1 MHPLLAPLAFLLER
15 FLGYPN
21 VLLDSVGHPVMWF
34 GRLIDSLEVRLNKPE
49 RTDTERQQ
57 AGIVALIALLAAT
70 LVVTLIIVR
79 FLALLEYGWVVEAL
93 LAVPFLAQ
101 KQLGEM
107 VKAVADALGV
117 SLEAGREAVSHIV
130 GRDTRGLDES
140 GVSRAAVESLA
151 ENASDGVIAPLFWLV
166 LFGLPGIALYKAINT
181 ADSMIGHMDERY
193 RDYGWAS
200 AKLDDLVNWIPARL
214 TAVLITAG
222 CFFVPGASPSSA
234 WKATRHDAGGH
245 KSPNAGWPE
254 AAMAGALGFALG
266 GPRDYDGETVDLP
279 TMGDGR
285 RQLRASDVLRSVA
298 LYKAMLN
305 VTLALVIVIA
315 LLRMAGHF

>member
-15 FLGYPN
+15 FLGYPK

-34 GRLIDSLEVRLNKPE
+34 GRLIDTLEVRLNKPE

-70 LVVTLIIVR
+70 LVVTLVIVR

-117 SLEAGREAVSHIV
+117 SLDAGREAVSHIV
-130 GRDTRGLDES
+130 GRDTRTLDES

-234 WKATRHDAGGH
+234 WKAARRDARGH

-266 GPRDYDGETVDLP
+266 GPREYDGETVDLP

-285 RQLRASDVLRSVA
+285 RQLRASDILRSVA

>member
-1 MHPLLAPLAFLLER
+1 MHPFIAPLAFLAER
-15 FLGYPN
+15 LLGYPKL
-21 VLLDSVGHPVMWF
+21 LLDTIGHPVIWY
-34 GRLIDSLEVRLNKPE
+34 GRLIDSLDTRLNKAE
-49 RTDTERQQ
+49 RADTERQQ
-57 AGIVALIALLAAT
+57 AGIVALALLLGVTLLASL
-70 LVVTLIIVR
+70 LVVWFVGLI
-79 FLALLEYGWVVEAL
+79 EHGWVIEAL
-93 LAVPFLAQ
+93 LAVPFLASR
-101 KQLGEM
+101 QLGEM
-107 VKAVADALGV
+107 VRDVARALRT
-117 SLEAGREAVSHIV
+117 SLDAGREAVGHIV
-130 GRDTRGLDES
+130 GRDTRTLDEA
-140 GVSRAAVESLA
+140 GVARAAIESLA

-166 LFGLPGIALYKAINT
+166 IFGLPGIALYKAINT
-181 ADSMIGHMDERY
+181 ADSMIGHLDERY
-193 RDYGWAS
+193 RDFGWAS

-214 TAVLITAG
+214 TAVLLTAA
-222 CFFVPGASPSSA
+222 CFFIAGASPSSA
-234 WKATRHDAGGH
+234 WRAARRDARGH

-285 RQLRASDVLRSVA
+285 RQLQAGDVLRSVA